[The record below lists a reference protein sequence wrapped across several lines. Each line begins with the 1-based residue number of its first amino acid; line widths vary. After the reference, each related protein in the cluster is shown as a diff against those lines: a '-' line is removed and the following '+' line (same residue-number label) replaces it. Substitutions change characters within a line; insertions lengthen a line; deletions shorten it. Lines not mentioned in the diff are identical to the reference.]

1 MTWNDRLG
9 AGVEFFVDG
18 AEAVLVDVGVD
29 LGGGDVGVAEHFL
42 DNAEV
47 GAVIEEVGGKAV
59 AELVGM
65 DFLGEA
71 CGGGAFVDDLFD
83 A

>member
-1 MTWNDRLG
+1 M
-9 AGVEFFVDG
+9 DG

-42 DNAEV
+42 DDAEV
-47 GAVIEEVGGKAV
+47 GAVVEEVGGEAM

-71 CGGGAFVDDLFD
+71 SSGGAFVDDLFD

>member
-1 MTWNDRLG
+1 M
-9 AGVEFFVDG
+9 EFFVDG

-42 DNAEV
+42 DDAEV
-47 GAVIEEVGGKAV
+47 GAVVEEVGGEAV
-59 AELVGM
+59 TELVGM

-71 CGGGAFVDDLFD
+71 SSGGAFVDDLLD
-83 A
+83 T